1 MGQVR
6 MKVLFMFFIFLFSLS
21 QHVAAEEPNEK
32 LQSDILSHVQN
43 AFEAQVSLTEE
54 PRSKEEI
61 ERILEE
67 YFFDSF
73 IKVYLKENVESVNNQ
88 YIVYGTDFPKNT
100 IPFFQYSEET
110 VIEIVDEQAM
120 IYEYFEANNEGPVS
134 YEDHYEVVFLKK
146 TNNNWKISSI
156 EDDVN
161 KPFLNNKP
169 VQSNMVTQDLIDTN
183 VVNGLSTSEA
193 IEFNHFN
200 LTNATQGISFLS
212 TYLLSKNLI
221 NDFYF

>member
-1 MGQVR
+1 

>member
-1 MGQVR
+1 
-6 MKVLFMFFIFLFSLS
+6 MKVLFMFFIFLISLS
-21 QHVAAEEPNEK
+21 QHVAAEEPNERP
-32 LQSDILSHVQN
+32 QSDILSHVQN

-67 YFFDSF
+67 YFLDSF

-88 YIVYGTDFPKNT
+88 YIVYGTDLPKNT
-100 IPFFQYSEET
+100 IPFFQYNGET

-134 YEDHYEVVFLKK
+134 YDKHYEVVFLKK
-146 TNNNWKISSI
+146 TISNWKISSI
-156 EDDVN
+156 EHEVN
-161 KPFLNNKP
+161 KPFLNKEP
-169 VQSNMVTQDLIDTN
+169 AQSNMVHQDLIDTN
-183 VVNGLSTSEA
+183 VVNRLSTSEA
-193 IEFNHFN
+193 VEFNQYN
-200 LTNATQGISFLS
+200 LSNATQGISFLS

>member
-1 MGQVR
+1 
-6 MKVLFMFFIFLFSLS
+6 MKVLFMFFIFLISLS
-21 QHVAAEEPNEK
+21 QHVAAEEPNERP
-32 LQSDILSHVQN
+32 QSDILSHVQN

-67 YFFDSF
+67 YFLDSF

-88 YIVYGTDFPKNT
+88 YIVYGTDLPKNT
-100 IPFFQYSEET
+100 IPFFQYNGET

-134 YEDHYEVVFLKK
+134 YDNHYEVVFLKK
-146 TNNNWKISSI
+146 TINNWKISSI
-156 EDDVN
+156 EHEVN
-161 KPFLNNKP
+161 KPFLNKEP
-169 VQSNMVTQDLIDTN
+169 AQSNMVHQDLIDTN
-183 VVNGLSTSEA
+183 VVNRLSTSEA
-193 IEFNHFN
+193 VEFNQYN
-200 LTNATQGISFLS
+200 LSNATQGISFLS